1 MNKKYLRSKK
11 TDIDR
16 KISMKNNNPKAIL
29 YILLGMMIFSVQD
42 SLMKYIYSFV
52 SLYEVY
58 LVRTLVSLIIIL
70 LFLKLTKR
78 PIIFKT
84 QYPLLT
90 FCRVILFFF
99 GFSSFYISLTILPLA
114 TATALFFVT
123 PFLITI
129 FAKFFLKEQIGPRR
143 WFAVIVGFIGV
154 YVILNPDFSN
164 FDYLTLTPIF
174 CALCYSLSMII
185 IKKTSDKD
193 SVYTQT
199 FTFYVGAII
208 ISTIFYFLI
217 GDGQYNTID
226 HPAYQF
232 IFREWFSN
240 LEVSMILMI
249 ATGFTASVAFL
260 LLFSAYSIGSPA
272 VVSPFEYSILIWSSL
287 SGWFFFNE
295 IPDLKTIIGILLIVC
310 GGIYI
315 FIREKAQ
322 DQSIVT
328 EKPLR

>member
-1 MNKKYLRSKK
+1 
-11 TDIDR
+11 
-16 KISMKNNNPKAIL
+16 MKNNNPKGIIL
-29 YILLGMMIFSVQD
+29 ILLGMFVFSIQD
-42 SLMKYIYSFV
+42 SIMKYIYSFV
-52 SLYEVY
+52 SLYEIY
-58 LVRTLVSLIIIL
+58 LIRTLVSFVIIL
-70 LFLKLTKR
+70 LFLKITKK

-90 FCRVILFFF
+90 FCRIILFFF
-99 GFSSFYISLTILPLA
+99 GFSSFYISLTVLPLI

-143 WFAVIVGFIGV
+143 WLAVIIGFIGV
-154 YVILNPDFSN
+154 YVILNPDLNN
-164 FDYLTLTPIF
+164 FDYMSLTPIL
-174 CALCYSLSMII
+174 CAFCYSLSMII
-185 IKKTSDKD
+185 IKITSEKD

-199 FTFYVGAII
+199 FTFYLGAII
-208 ISTIFYFLI
+208 ISVIFYFTF

-226 HPAYQF
+226 HPASQF

-240 LEVSMILMI
+240 LENSMLLMI
-249 ATGFTASVAFL
+249 VTGFTASVAFL
-260 LLFSAYSIGSPA
+260 LLFSAYRIASPA
-272 VVSPFEYSILIWSSL
+272 VISPFEYSILVWSSL
-287 SGWFFFNE
+287 SGWLFFNE
-295 IPDLKTIIGILLIVC
+295 VPDLKTIIGIILIVC